1 MKKYMIGYGLGK
13 IMALWICVFGVLVCA
28 SSCDSDRVSA
38 DGVGK
43 LRLSLSADTTS
54 LSKGINNSTKA
65 VVSDEFEKFLTTADY
80 NIRIVQQSD
89 TVQSYDRFDE
99 MPSEIE
105 LKEGAYTPSSPPK
118 ATTSLLLLKTPI
130 LKEVPTSR

>member
-1 MKKYMIGYGLGK
+1 MIEYGLGK

-65 VVSDEFEKFLTTADY
+65 AVSDEFEKFLTTISA
-80 NIRIVQQSD
+80 
-89 TVQSYDRFDE
+89 SY
-99 MPSEIE
+99 
-105 LKEGAYTPSSPPK
+105 SSPIRSK
-118 ATTSLLLLKTPI
+118 RMTASTRCLLRLN
-130 LKEVPTSR
+130 

>member
-1 MKKYMIGYGLGK
+1 MIEYGLGK

-54 LSKGINNSTKA
+54 LNKGINNSTKA
-65 VVSDEFEKFLTTADY
+65 AVSDEFEKFLTTADY
-80 NIRIVQQSD
+80 KIRIVQQSD

-105 LKEGAYTPSSPPK
+105 LKEGLIPSSPPK
-118 ATTSLLLLKTPI
+118 VTTSLLLLKTLI

>member
-99 MPSEIE
+99 MPSEMN
-105 LKEGAYTPSSPPK
+105 
-118 ATTSLLLLKTPI
+118 
-130 LKEVPTSR
+130 